1 VNRVV
6 QAGPATSGARLQTS
20 VPGTARR
27 GASTSAVLSG
37 ITRLNEFPDKG
48 ALKGRTN
55 RTRTRAQPASA
66 VPLH

>member
-1 VNRVV
+1 VNRCYN
-6 QAGPATSGARLQTS
+6 GTWHQTS
-20 VPGTARR
+20 VPDNACR
-27 GASTSAVLSG
+27 GASTSAVLSV
-37 ITRLNEFPDKG
+37 ITPLNEFPDKG